1 MHLVLRH
8 CFGTTKYTMIR
19 AVGTRVYPV
28 IYVHMYIVH
37 PVIYVEQDLAHNK
50 EPQGR
55 VGRFR
60 DPADLLDA
68 GNSLQHG
75 LAF

>member
-1 MHLVLRH
+1 
-8 CFGTTKYTMIR
+8 MIR
-19 AVGTRVYPV
+19 AVGTRVHPV
-28 IYVHMYIVH
+28 IYVHCRYIVH
-37 PVIYVEQDLAHNK
+37 PLIYVQQDLAHNK